1 MCLCTSLPGTWARSV
16 TCRPSWKRPQRRS
29 RRSRKRYKEA
39 FKKHCSSCQ
48 QPARCLNTPLWLD
61 RSFSQRFCDYSNH
74 KKKKASFPWKR
85 SPRKLQRNLHLN
97 SRNQQRFRV
106 KGRNCSFRLSAL
118 VFKGRV
124 MYIKSMPCFRGFI
137 NWNWIIPSFP
147 FSTYRS
153 AWCSSFYLRDLS
165 QLGLFF
171 CHRQCQC
178 IILFRNIRKFSAKW
192 EGW

>member
-1 MCLCTSLPGTWARSV
+1 MQSVLLQITWQIIWHGCVMFICQCHLLIFDTNLDTCISSVLHIHKYIIFQLNCVCVCVFALVCQGLEPDQWPAGPAGRGHKGEAGDPGKGT
-16 TCRPSWKRPQRRS
+16 
-29 RRSRKRYKEA
+29 RKRSKSTA
-39 FKKHCSSCQ
+39 AACQ

-85 SPRKLQRNLHLN
+85 SSRKLQRNLHLN

-137 NWNWIIPSFP
+137 N
-147 FSTYRS
+147 
-153 AWCSSFYLRDLS
+153 
-165 QLGLFF
+165 
-171 CHRQCQC
+171 
-178 IILFRNIRKFSAKW
+178 
-192 EGW
+192 